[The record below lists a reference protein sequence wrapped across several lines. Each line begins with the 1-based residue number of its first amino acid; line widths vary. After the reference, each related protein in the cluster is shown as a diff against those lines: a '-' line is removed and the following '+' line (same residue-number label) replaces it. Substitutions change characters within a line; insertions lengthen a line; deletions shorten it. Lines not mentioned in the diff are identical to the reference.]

1 MSSEIVGIRKFIGI
15 LKSVIPE
22 FNDIQDEDLLEIKD
36 PSTRMLPTM
45 CNMLELSMSTH
56 GHIPEDVFG
65 HTTRTQNDRFI
76 IQVDL
81 NKVSDKLIK
90 YAQLNELHHPLVI
103 SKVLNTAVEDRKRLT
118 IPDGAYLTYEPG
130 VWVLVINKDSSTKD
144 LPNICRFDMG
154 DDKLAIMFNENTRSR
169 KINNPPEKKTRDTSD
184 LDDISWDVLY
194 NISKPLTRYLYHL
207 PVVHLAIHNTEESVV
222 VYVRTAEYCE
232 LSPVIPTG
240 WELARAEDTVFKFR
254 MLIPRTE
261 MAMA

>member
-1 MSSEIVGIRKFIGI
+1 MSSEVVGISKFIGI

-22 FNDIQDEDLLEIKD
+22 FNGIRDEDLLGIKD
-36 PSTRMLPTM
+36 PSTHMPSSM

-56 GHIPEDVFG
+56 GYVPKNVFG
-65 HTTRTQNDRFI
+65 RATRTQDDRFT
-76 IQVDL
+76 IQVDM

-103 SKVLNTAVEDRKRLT
+103 SKVLNTAAEDRKRLT

-130 VWVLVINKDSSTKD
+130 VWILVISKDSNTKD

-154 DDKLAIMFNENTRSR
+154 GDKLAIMFNENTRSR
-169 KINNPPEKKTRDTSD
+169 KINNPPEKKKPDADD

-207 PVVHLAIHNTEESVV
+207 PVEHLAIHNTAESVV
-222 VYVRTAEYCE
+222 VYVKTTEFCE
-232 LSPVIPTG
+232 LSPTIPAG
-240 WELARAEDTVFKFR
+240 WELARAEDTVFKFQK
-254 MLIPRTE
+254 LIPQPE